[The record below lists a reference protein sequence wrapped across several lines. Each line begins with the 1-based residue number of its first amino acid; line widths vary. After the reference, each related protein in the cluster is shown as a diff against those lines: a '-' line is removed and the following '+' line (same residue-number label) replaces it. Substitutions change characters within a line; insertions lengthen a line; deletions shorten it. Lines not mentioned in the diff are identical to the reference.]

1 MKEVAI
7 IDWSYASSYA
17 NYDKIVNSI
26 TDWSVVSD
34 EDFAL
39 LRKAV
44 SRKHEL
50 TLIKRTDRD
59 ETFIPTLIADYIKL
73 EKAEQEQEEKAK
85 AERERKRAAT
95 ALKKK
100 EKTEADEKK
109 LLATL
114 LEKHGNVQ

>member
-7 IDWSYASSYA
+7 IDL
-17 NYDKIVNSI
+17 YDMYGYDNFNKIVNSI

-44 SRKHEL
+44 ARKYEL
-50 TLIKRTDRD
+50 TLIERKDRD
-59 ETFIPTLIADYIKL
+59 EKFIPTLIADYIKL
-73 EKAEQEQEEKAK
+73 EKAEQEQEEKEK
-85 AERERKRAAT
+85 AERERRREAN

-100 EKTEADEKK
+100 AKTEANEKK
-109 LLATL
+109 LLVAL
-114 LEKHGNVQ
+114 LEKHGST

>member
-7 IDWSYASSYA
+7 IDL
-17 NYDKIVNSI
+17 YDRDGYDNFNKIVNSI

-44 SRKHEL
+44 ARKYEL
-50 TLIKRTDRD
+50 TLIERKDRD
-59 ETFIPTLIADYIKL
+59 EKFIPTLIADYIKL
-73 EKAEQEQEEKAK
+73 EKAEQEQEEKEK
-85 AERERKRAAT
+85 AERERRREAN

-100 EKTEADEKK
+100 AKTEANEKK
-109 LLATL
+109 LLVAL
-114 LEKHGNVQ
+114 LEKHGST